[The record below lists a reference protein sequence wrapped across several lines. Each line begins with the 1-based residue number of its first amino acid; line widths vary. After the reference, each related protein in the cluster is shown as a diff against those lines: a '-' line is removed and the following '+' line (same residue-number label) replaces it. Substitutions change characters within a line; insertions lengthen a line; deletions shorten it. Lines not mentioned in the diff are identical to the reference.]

1 MFSASGMYGFA
12 ANTEGEEVFFHA
24 QDFHRLVPG
33 GPLPVLGE
41 QVEVEQVD
49 EDSGRRPRAGL
60 VRRIQPQGLIS
71 GTIRSFDSR
80 KGWGFILYGDGS
92 QAFLHASEAMEG
104 WLPVIGS
111 SVQFYLGSK
120 RGKSRACWVRPT
132 TALGIVS
139 Y

>member
-12 ANTEGEEVFFHA
+12 ANTEAEEVFFHA

-41 QVEVEQVD
+41 QVDVEQVI
-49 EDSGRRPRAGL
+49 EDWKRRPRARI
-60 VRRIQPQGLIS
+60 VRRLQPQGLIS
-71 GTIRSFDSR
+71 GTIRSFDSK

-92 QAFLHASEAMEG
+92 QAFLHASEAMES

-111 SVQFYLGSK
+111 PVQFYLGCK
-120 RGKSRACWVRPT
+120 GGKSRACWVRP
-132 TALGIVS
+132 AAVIGIVS